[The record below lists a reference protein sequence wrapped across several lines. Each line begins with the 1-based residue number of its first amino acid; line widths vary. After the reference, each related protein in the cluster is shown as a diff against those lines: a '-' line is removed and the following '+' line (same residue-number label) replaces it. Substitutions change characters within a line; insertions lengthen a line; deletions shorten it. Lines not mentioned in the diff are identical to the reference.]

1 MRVPNEDDHRAT
13 DFSVRFDFMVT
24 PGSIL
29 MGSALALVVSVL
41 VASAPVAAQAR
52 GASPPSQDIVRV
64 QLDTAAILATAR
76 PDIDAAN
83 SAWLPGLEHRNAAMI
98 AAAYADSGL
107 FIAADGTVTRG
118 RDAVARLYAARFP
131 HLRNI
136 RGGGVVHD
144 GLTVLSPT
152 CIVEWGHGWLEMDPA
167 QGTGPPVRSG
177 GQYLTVWSRE
187 ADGHWR
193 IARNL
198 TF

>member
-1 MRVPNEDDHRAT
+1 
-13 DFSVRFDFMVT
+13 MVT

-29 MGSALALVVSVL
+29 RRSALALVAAAL
-41 VASAPVAAQAR
+41 VHSASVAAQAR
-52 GASPPSQDIVRV
+52 GAPPAVQDTARA

-83 SAWLPGLEHRNAAMI
+83 SAWLPGLQQRNAAMI

-107 FIAADGTVTRG
+107 FIAGDGTVTRG
-118 RDAVARLYAARFP
+118 RDTVARLYAAQFP
-131 HLRNI
+131 RLRTI

-144 GLTVLSPT
+144 GLTVRSPT
-152 CIVEWGHGWLEMDPA
+152 CIVEWGHAWLEMDPA

-177 GQYLTVWSRE
+177 GQYLTVWIRE

>member
-1 MRVPNEDDHRAT
+1 MGMRKPNENDYRGT
-13 DFSVRFDFMVT
+13 DFFDFMLT
-24 PGSIL
+24 LRSIRMRSL
-29 MGSALALVVSVL
+29 LSLVIGIL
-41 VASAPVAAQAR
+41 IASAPLAAQAR
-52 GASPPSQDIVRV
+52 GAPPVAQDTARA

-83 SAWLPGLEHRNAAMI
+83 SAWLPGLQHRNAAMI

-107 FIAADGTVTRG
+107 FIAGDGTVTRG

-131 HLRNI
+131 HLRTI

-152 CIVEWGHGWLEMDPA
+152 RIVEWGHAWLEMDPA
-167 QGTGPPVRSG
+167 QGTGSPVRSS

-187 ADGHWR
+187 TDGHWR
-193 IARNL
+193 ITRNL